1 MPDESWLVC
10 FPPGYE
16 NRHVRRAKAPSRA
29 VRWRCPSAT
38 RQRPY
43 SWGEVV
49 LCVDGVPVCDA
60 ERVTLDA
67 RGFEEVTVLG
77 RARIADFPL
86 RQDQLD
92 IIRAETDGMVAS

>member
-1 MPDESWLVC
+1 MPNESWLAY

-16 NRHVRRAKAPSRA
+16 NRHARRAKAPSRA
-29 VRWRCPSAT
+29 VRWRRPIAT
-38 RQRPY
+38 RPRPY

-60 ERVTLDA
+60 ERVAFDA
-67 RGFEEVTVLG
+67 RGFEEVTILG
-77 RARIADFPL
+77 RARIADIPT

-92 IIRAETDGMVAS
+92 MLRAEGEGMLP